1 MKKCLFLL
9 SSLAVSSVA
18 IAQTNF
24 QPGYVVPLSGDTLRG
39 EVDSRGEL
47 RGATLCRFRASAQ
60 ADATEY
66 KPGEI
71 RGYGFDAG
79 NSYRTAMLPNA
90 ARTPAFLQVLAD
102 GKLTLLRYTNENEN
116 KQYYA
121 QTASAPLLQPLIQRD
136 TIVLQINPQT
146 QAENRVSTRVYPFRN
161 VLWQLMADCPTVQ
174 TSLTRLELQEARL
187 VKTVTAYNTCV
198 GGPQYVIRKQ
208 TNKVRVGVFAG
219 VYRANVTYKDDKQ
232 YFDLTSDALP
242 SFGLALHLKPASFNP
257 HLSLLAELWF
267 TRQKYS
273 TTYDGVGP
281 LGPGYERTL
290 KVDIAS
296 IGVPLLLRY
305 SLTKGIVRPYV
316 QAGFVFKQNIK
327 NEAEKSDYLPR
338 FSSDRTTTAIDLKS
352 YNIGGLF
359 GVGVTIPTGSKGSI
373 NLEGRLD
380 KLDSTSSAA
389 GIISNSRGLSLLAGY
404 TFGQ

>member
-1 MKKCLFLL
+1 MKKILL
-9 SSLAVSSVA
+9 LLPLLAVTASA
-18 IAQTNF
+18 AAQTNF
-24 QPGYVVPLSGDTLRG
+24 QPGYVLPLSGDTLRG

-60 ADATEY
+60 AGATEY
-66 KPGEI
+66 RPTEI
-71 RGYGFDAG
+71 RGYGLDAG
-79 NSYRTAMLPNA
+79 GTYRASVLPVA
-90 ARTPAFLQVLAD
+90 AHTPVFMQVLAD
-102 GKLTLLRYTNENEN
+102 GKLTLLRYTNENES

-121 QTASAPLLQPLIQRD
+121 QTASAPLLQPLVQRD

-146 QAENRVSTRVYPFRN
+146 QAENKVSTRVYPFRN
-161 VLWQLMADCPTVQ
+161 VLWQIMADCPTVQ
-174 TSLTRLELQEARL
+174 TSLTRLELQESRL

-198 GGPQYVIRKQ
+198 GGPQNVIRKQ
-208 TNKVRVGVFAG
+208 TNKVRVSAFVGG
-219 VYRANVTYKDDKQ
+219 YRANVTYKDDRQ
-232 YFDLTSDALP
+232 YFDLTSDVLP
-242 SFGLALHLKPASFNP
+242 SFGVALNLKPASFNP

-267 TRQKYS
+267 TQQKYT

-296 IGVPLLLRY
+296 VGLPLLLRY

-316 QAGFVFKQNIK
+316 QAGFVAKQNIK
-327 NEAEKSDYLPR
+327 NKAEKSDYLPR
-338 FSSDRTTTAIDLKS
+338 FSSNRTITAIDLKS

-389 GIISNSRGLSLLAGY
+389 GIISNSRGLSVLAGY